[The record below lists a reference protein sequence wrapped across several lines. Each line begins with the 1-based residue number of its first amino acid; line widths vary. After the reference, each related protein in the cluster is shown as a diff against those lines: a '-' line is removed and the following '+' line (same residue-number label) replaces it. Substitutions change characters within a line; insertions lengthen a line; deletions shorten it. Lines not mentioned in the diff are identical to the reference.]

1 MNAQQ
6 AAVYRRNFILNFP
19 KAVTPECFCRGS
31 SPSFVWIPAKS
42 MRE

>member
-19 KAVTPECFCRGS
+19 KAVTPECFCRGVQS
-31 SPSFVWIPAKS
+31 EFRLDS
-42 MRE
+42 R